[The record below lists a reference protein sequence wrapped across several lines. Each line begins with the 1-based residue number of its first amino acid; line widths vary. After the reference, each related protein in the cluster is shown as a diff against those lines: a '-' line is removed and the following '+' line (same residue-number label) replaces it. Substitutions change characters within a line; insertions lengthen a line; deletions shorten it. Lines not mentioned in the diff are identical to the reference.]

1 MRELRLITFKYKR
14 FILINIKSQNMSKK
28 QINYSDLSTKELE
41 LLKEIYIDSKVKS
54 MSHNDLIN
62 FAIENISVQ
71 INNTIGNDEELEAW
85 SEMEEF
91 FKDEFEN
98 TIADVQIKIRSKTG
112 KQNNLKNEELNPK
125 IEEEAEDKKID
136 MWED

>member
-1 MRELRLITFKYKR
+1 LRELRLITFKYKR

-71 INNTIGNDEELEAW
+71 VNNTIGNDEELEAW

>member
-1 MRELRLITFKYKR
+1 
-14 FILINIKSQNMSKK
+14 MSKK

-54 MSHNDLIN
+54 MSHSDLVN

-71 INNTIGNDEELEAW
+71 VKNTIGNDEELEAW
-85 SEMEEF
+85 CEMEEF

-112 KQNNLKNEELNPK
+112 KHNNLKNERLNPK